1 MISGWLLP
9 LFILLTLLAIR
20 MARRIQIPPR
30 AVESFRRIPRQVGR
44 ALEAGQ
50 PLHLALGSGG
60 LIGHDAALTLSG
72 GRILQ
77 RLTQDGEVW
86 EVLPFVTVAD
96 PVALLYARRVL
107 QAASSPQGLSIPP
120 DRVWWAGA
128 SPMAYAAGLTLLL
141 GAQPVA
147 TSILSGLFREE
158 AVLAGEIGQR
168 YGAHSIFSM
177 PDPGGAAALW
187 PFDPSL
193 AVGEEAFTAPSPE
206 EIPGRQSSLLLAH
219 DLIRWLLIALLILV
233 ALGFALR

>member
-1 MISGWLLP
+1 MIGGWLL
-9 LFILLTLLAIR
+9 LIFVLLTLLSIR
-20 MARRIQIPPR
+20 MVRRIQTPPR
-30 AVESFRRIPRQVGR
+30 VVEPFRRIPRQVGR
-44 ALEAGQ
+44 ALETGQ
-50 PLHLALGSGG
+50 PPHLALGSGG
-60 LIGHDAALTLSG
+60 LISQDAALTLSG
-72 GRILQ
+72 GRILE
-77 RLTQDGEVW
+77 RLTQDGEAG
-86 EVLPFVTVAD
+86 EIFPFVTVAD
-96 PVALLYARRVL
+96 PVTLLYARRVL
-107 QAASSPQGLSIPP
+107 QVASPHHGIPIPP

-141 GAQPVA
+141 GTQPVA

-193 AVGEEAFTAPSPE
+193 AVGEEAFAAPSPE
-206 EIPGRQSSLLLAH
+206 EIPGHRSALLLAH